1 MSPRPAKAEASTA
14 LAEEIL
20 QAAWTQIAVGGT
32 DAINL
37 RALGRTLGITAPAIY
52 HYYPDRSALIR
63 ALQWSHIER
72 GTTQLQQLW
81 QKHGAP
87 RAHTGLHA
95 LCQAYRAWA
104 IATPYAYQ
112 VVFAPDPGHT
122 MPPAMIIPL
131 LAPFVQA
138 SEALRQQNL
147 TRVRTSLT
155 LTPEGQRALALWQ
168 SIVGEVDATAVA
180 TAIVVWSRLHG
191 FVGGEIGQ
199 QIPAFGVDWAQ
210 LFRFELNSLMRE
222 MFYMPQ
228 REPPQP
234 Q

>member
-1 MSPRPAKAEASTA
+1 MSPRPAKAAAPTA

-20 QAAWTQIAVGGT
+20 QAAWAQIAVGGT

-63 ALQWSHIER
+63 ALQQSHVAQ

-81 QKHGAP
+81 QKHGAA
-87 RAHTGLHA
+87 RAHTGMHA

-104 IATPYAYQ
+104 VATPYAYQ
-112 VVFAPDPGHT
+112 VVFAPDPGQT

-131 LAPFVQA
+131 LAPFVAA
-138 SEALRQQNL
+138 SEALRQQHL
-147 TRVRTSLT
+147 MRIRTSLT
-155 LTPEGQRALALWQ
+155 LTPEGQRALATWQ
-168 SIVGEVDATAVA
+168 SIVGAVDATAVA
-180 TAIVVWSRLHG
+180 TTVVIWSRLHG
-191 FVGGEIGQ
+191 LVGGEIVQ

-210 LFRFELNSLMRE
+210 LFRFELNALMRE

-228 REPPQP
+228 RDTTQT
-234 Q
+234 